1 MSATTKHPTKAKG
14 MNFTTRKRIS
24 SAITSIV
31 MIAIAL
37 ICAIPLWYI
46 VINTFKTIPDMS
58 SNPLGLPKQWTF
70 DNYTHAFATVPIL
83 RSLWNTLIV
92 TFFGVAIQVIVG
104 ALAAYGMILRKSRF
118 TAIIGTILMVAFVVP
133 AQSTL
138 IPLYRM
144 EAQTHIVNTLG
155 GLVLIYLGGCVFCYF
170 LIVGYMRSL
179 PFELIEAARIDGAG
193 PLRIFWS
200 IVMPLIR
207 PILTTVVVFQ
217 TMSTWNDFMNAN
229 VFISS
234 SNLRTIVLQVYNA
247 VGQFSTDWPSFMTI
261 TVLALLP
268 VFRVLHLLPEV
279 DRLRPGRRIGQGLT
293 KGRFMSIATTLNA
306 TSATDRD
313 SLPHRVNDTALA
325 TNPLRRYCADPNLAI
340 FDNRYFLYC
349 TDDGV
354 DEWRT
359 TAFSVYASDDLA
371 TWERHPALDLYDVPW
386 WHGEDGAWAPSIVH
400 AADGRYVL
408 FFVAGSQIGAA
419 VADTPYGPF
428 TPQPE
433 PLIRKGTFDCH
444 TIDPGVFIAS
454 EGTRWLLWGNG
465 RAWVAPLRDD
475 CLAFDES
482 RAISWVP
489 GDFREAIWIHE
500 RQGIYYASWSEN
512 DAREETYCVKYATS
526 RSLSGPWSDPM
537 PLVMPAPERG
547 LYATG
552 HHNIVNIPGTDEW
565 IIAYHRFAFDPSGHA
580 SRWSGGDGCHR
591 ETVFAPLTHNADGTL
606 AQVRP
611 EVGSYVR
618 PLR

>member
-1 MSATTKHPTKAKG
+1 
-14 MNFTTRKRIS
+14 
-24 SAITSIV
+24 
-31 MIAIAL
+31 
-37 ICAIPLWYI
+37 
-46 VINTFKTIPDMS
+46 
-58 SNPLGLPKQWTF
+58 
-70 DNYTHAFATVPIL
+70 
-83 RSLWNTLIV
+83 
-92 TFFGVAIQVIVG
+92 
-104 ALAAYGMILRKSRF
+104 
-118 TAIIGTILMVAFVVP
+118 
-133 AQSTL
+133 
-138 IPLYRM
+138 
-144 EAQTHIVNTLG
+144 
-155 GLVLIYLGGCVFCYF
+155 
-170 LIVGYMRSL
+170 
-179 PFELIEAARIDGAG
+179 
-193 PLRIFWS
+193 
-200 IVMPLIR
+200 
-207 PILTTVVVFQ
+207 
-217 TMSTWNDFMNAN
+217 
-229 VFISS
+229 
-234 SNLRTIVLQVYNA
+234 
-247 VGQFSTDWPSFMTI
+247 
-261 TVLALLP
+261 
-268 VFRVLHLLPEV
+268 
-279 DRLRPGRRIGQGLT
+279 
-293 KGRFMSIATTLNA
+293 MSIATTLNA

-313 SLPHRVNDTALA
+313 SLPHRVNDAALA

>member
-261 TVLALLP
+261 TVFALLP
-268 VFRVLHLLPEV
+268 VFVFFIFCQKWIV
-279 DRLRPGRRIGQGLT
+279 SGL
-293 KGRFMSIATTLNA
+293 
-306 TSATDRD
+306 
-313 SLPHRVNDTALA
+313 
-325 TNPLRRYCADPNLAI
+325 
-340 FDNRYFLYC
+340 
-349 TDDGV
+349 
-354 DEWRT
+354 
-359 TAFSVYASDDLA
+359 
-371 TWERHPALDLYDVPW
+371 
-386 WHGEDGAWAPSIVH
+386 
-400 AADGRYVL
+400 
-408 FFVAGSQIGAA
+408 VAGS
-419 VADTPYGPF
+419 V
-428 TPQPE
+428 
-433 PLIRKGTFDCH
+433 KG
-444 TIDPGVFIAS
+444 
-454 EGTRWLLWGNG
+454 
-465 RAWVAPLRDD
+465 
-475 CLAFDES
+475 
-482 RAISWVP
+482 
-489 GDFREAIWIHE
+489 
-500 RQGIYYASWSEN
+500 
-512 DAREETYCVKYATS
+512 
-526 RSLSGPWSDPM
+526 
-537 PLVMPAPERG
+537 
-547 LYATG
+547 
-552 HHNIVNIPGTDEW
+552 
-565 IIAYHRFAFDPSGHA
+565 
-580 SRWSGGDGCHR
+580 
-591 ETVFAPLTHNADGTL
+591 
-606 AQVRP
+606 
-611 EVGSYVR
+611 
-618 PLR
+618 